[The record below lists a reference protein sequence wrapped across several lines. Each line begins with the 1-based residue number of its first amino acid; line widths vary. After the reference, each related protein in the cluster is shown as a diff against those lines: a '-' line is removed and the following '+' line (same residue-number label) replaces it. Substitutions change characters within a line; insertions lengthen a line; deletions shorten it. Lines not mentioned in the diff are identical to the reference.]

1 MCFNKELPFSRG
13 RSFFVRERKLIS
25 KRYVPK
31 EIEDK
36 WYSYWV
42 KNQLFLPRGEGT
54 KFSIAVPPPNV
65 TGILH
70 IGHCL
75 NSSIQD
81 VFIRFKRM
89 DGYNV
94 LWIPGLDHAG
104 ISTQQKVL
112 QKLEN
117 DGVKDITR
125 DEFLSEAWSWKEK
138 FGDKILSQF
147 RKLGLS
153 LDWSRE
159 RFTLDDNYKEAVK
172 EFFRKLYEDNLIYK
186 GEYIVNW
193 STAYSTALSDDEVDY
208 KDVKRGMWD
217 IAYKV
222 EDTEIII
229 STTRPETMFGDTAVA
244 VNPEDERYADLIGK
258 HATIPI
264 INRNIPI
271 IADSYVKK
279 DFGTGALKVTPAH
292 DPNDFEIGK
301 RHNLDIINIFDKDFR
316 LNVAYEGLGIEDA
329 RKRVLEELKSLGAL
343 RGFKEVVS
351 PVGHCSKSGRPIE
364 SVVSRQWFVKMKPL
378 AKKALEAVKSGEIE
392 MYPEHWKKIYYHWI
406 ENIKDWCISRQLWW
420 GHKIPLEGEEDVLD
434 TWFSSALWPFAILGW
449 PRKTE
454 DLDRYFPTDMVITGG
469 DIIFFWVARMIM
481 SSYYCLDKKPFS
493 KVLFHGIV
501 RDEDGKKMSKSL
513 GNSPDP
519 LDIIE
524 KYGADALRFALIYN
538 NNMGNDL
545 LYSESWVELGRNFC
559 NKLWNTFRFISMNT
573 EEHSYSEPSSNLDM
587 FDKWIIGELNSTISS
602 VRHNIEKG
610 NLDIALKAIFNF
622 FWGEFADWYIEI
634 SKLDL
639 KSEKR
644 GVKLDVLV
652 YTLNNCLK
660 LLHPFLPFITE
671 EIYQHLNIED
681 KESISISAFPS
692 VEIELESYDMNIFKE
707 IVKGIRS
714 VRKDFNIGKDRV
726 TVELKIDID
735 FREYLEKF
743 TNSQIIVVKNFS
755 ESSILKTLENM
766 EIAIVANFDR
776 EKEIDRL
783 ESELKKETKA
793 FEKVDTKLK
802 DKTFIAKAPDHIV
815 EREQRILEEYS
826 EKIDEITRKLGLL
839 K

>member
-1 MCFNKELPFSRG
+1 
-13 RSFFVRERKLIS
+13 
-25 KRYVPK
+25 
-31 EIEDK
+31 
-36 WYSYWV
+36 
-42 KNQLFLPRGEGT
+42 
-54 KFSIAVPPPNV
+54 
-65 TGILH
+65 
-70 IGHCL
+70 
-75 NSSIQD
+75 
-81 VFIRFKRM
+81 
-89 DGYNV
+89 
-94 LWIPGLDHAG
+94 
-104 ISTQQKVL
+104 
-112 QKLEN
+112 
-117 DGVKDITR
+117 
-125 DEFLSEAWSWKEK
+125 
-138 FGDKILSQF
+138 
-147 RKLGLS
+147 
-153 LDWSRE
+153 
-159 RFTLDDNYKEAVK
+159 
-172 EFFRKLYEDNLIYK
+172 
-186 GEYIVNW
+186 
-193 STAYSTALSDDEVDY
+193 
-208 KDVKRGMWD
+208 
-217 IAYKV
+217 
-222 EDTEIII
+222 
-229 STTRPETMFGDTAVA
+229 
-244 VNPEDERYADLIGK
+244 
-258 HATIPI
+258 
-264 INRNIPI
+264 
-271 IADSYVKK
+271 
-279 DFGTGALKVTPAH
+279 
-292 DPNDFEIGK
+292 
-301 RHNLDIINIFDKDFR
+301 
-316 LNVAYEGLGIEDA
+316 
-329 RKRVLEELKSLGAL
+329 
-343 RGFKEVVS
+343 
-351 PVGHCSKSGRPIE
+351 
-364 SVVSRQWFVKMKPL
+364 
-378 AKKALEAVKSGEIE
+378 
-392 MYPEHWKKIYYHWI
+392 
-406 ENIKDWCISRQLWW
+406 
-420 GHKIPLEGEEDVLD
+420 
-434 TWFSSALWPFAILGW
+434 
-449 PRKTE
+449 
-454 DLDRYFPTDMVITGG
+454 
-469 DIIFFWVARMIM
+469 
-481 SSYYCLDKKPFS
+481 
-493 KVLFHGIV
+493 
-501 RDEDGKKMSKSL
+501 MSKSL

>member
-1 MCFNKELPFSRG
+1 
-13 RSFFVRERKLIS
+13 
-25 KRYVPK
+25 
-31 EIEDK
+31 
-36 WYSYWV
+36 
-42 KNQLFLPRGEGT
+42 
-54 KFSIAVPPPNV
+54 
-65 TGILH
+65 
-70 IGHCL
+70 
-75 NSSIQD
+75 
-81 VFIRFKRM
+81 
-89 DGYNV
+89 
-94 LWIPGLDHAG
+94 
-104 ISTQQKVL
+104 
-112 QKLEN
+112 
-117 DGVKDITR
+117 
-125 DEFLSEAWSWKEK
+125 
-138 FGDKILSQF
+138 
-147 RKLGLS
+147 
-153 LDWSRE
+153 
-159 RFTLDDNYKEAVK
+159 
-172 EFFRKLYEDNLIYK
+172 
-186 GEYIVNW
+186 
-193 STAYSTALSDDEVDY
+193 
-208 KDVKRGMWD
+208 
-217 IAYKV
+217 
-222 EDTEIII
+222 
-229 STTRPETMFGDTAVA
+229 
-244 VNPEDERYADLIGK
+244 
-258 HATIPI
+258 
-264 INRNIPI
+264 
-271 IADSYVKK
+271 
-279 DFGTGALKVTPAH
+279 
-292 DPNDFEIGK
+292 
-301 RHNLDIINIFDKDFR
+301 
-316 LNVAYEGLGIEDA
+316 
-329 RKRVLEELKSLGAL
+329 
-343 RGFKEVVS
+343 
-351 PVGHCSKSGRPIE
+351 
-364 SVVSRQWFVKMKPL
+364 
-378 AKKALEAVKSGEIE
+378 
-392 MYPEHWKKIYYHWI
+392 
-406 ENIKDWCISRQLWW
+406 
-420 GHKIPLEGEEDVLD
+420 
-434 TWFSSALWPFAILGW
+434 
-449 PRKTE
+449 
-454 DLDRYFPTDMVITGG
+454 
-469 DIIFFWVARMIM
+469 
-481 SSYYCLDKKPFS
+481 
-493 KVLFHGIV
+493 
-501 RDEDGKKMSKSL
+501 
-513 GNSPDP
+513 
-519 LDIIE
+519 
-524 KYGADALRFALIYN
+524 
-538 NNMGNDL
+538 
-545 LYSESWVELGRNFC
+545 
-559 NKLWNTFRFISMNT
+559 MNT